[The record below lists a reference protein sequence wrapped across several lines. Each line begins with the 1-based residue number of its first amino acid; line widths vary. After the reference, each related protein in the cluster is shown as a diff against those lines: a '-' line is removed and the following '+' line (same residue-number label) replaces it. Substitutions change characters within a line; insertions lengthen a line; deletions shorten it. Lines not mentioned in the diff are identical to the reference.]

1 MLCYSMLLLLVLLWY
16 CSGSMVIAICFA
28 GSLAAARPTR
38 KVTPSFGSS
47 IGLTIDIPRVS
58 ASRRTT
64 HEHSWTTHHT
74 YALAIVMR
82 RHIHFHKKERIH
94 QIRGTPHCYPCP
106 LLRDQ
111 KMVTLASLCLL
122 PIPSLA
128 PTSSGPSGTELFIII
143 IVTRLLLLTIVIA
156 KPAPQPTFCIHVFC
170 IHVRSG
176 LGLSWA
182 VGGAPSASI
191 SARVV

>member
-1 MLCYSMLLLLVLLWY
+1 MLCYSMPLLLVLLWY

-143 IVTRLLLLTIVIA
+143 MTTRLLPIYYYYCQADPQTNLL
-156 KPAPQPTFCIHVFC
+156 H
-170 IHVRSG
+170 HVRSG
-176 LGLSWA
+176 LGLS
-182 VGGAPSASI
+182 
-191 SARVV
+191 